1 MNITTEQVKELRDVT
16 GVSVMQCRKA
26 LEEAGGDMQ
35 KALMILKKKS
45 SEIAAKK
52 SDREAKD
59 GIVVIKK
66 DGAKAVAVILNCET
80 DFVAKNE
87 DFTSL
92 ADAIADKALSEGIDA
107 AKEAAPEMISEIVQ
121 KVGENI
127 QLGDIREFTGATLGL
142 YVHNGKSGVV
152 TSITGGSAEL
162 AKEIA
167 MHIAAMKP
175 AYKTASDIPED
186 AKRMATELFTKE
198 VAESGKPEDIQQKML
213 EGKISSYFKEQTLLD
228 QPFIKN
234 PDVTVGKLLESNGG
248 TLAEYAVFSI

>member
-1 MNITTEQVKELRDVT
+1 MITTEQVKELRDAT

-59 GIVVIKK
+59 GVVVIKK
-66 DGAKAVAVILNCET
+66 EGTKAVAVILNCET

-92 ADAIADKALSEGIDA
+92 ANTIAEKALADGVEA
-107 AKEAAPEMISEIVQ
+107 TQTAAPEMISAIVQ

-127 QLGDIREFTGATLGL
+127 QLGDIREFTGETLGL

-152 TSITGGSAEL
+152 TNLTGGTTDL
-162 AKEIA
+162 AKDIA

-175 AYKTASDIPED
+175 AYMSANDVPED
-186 AKRMATELFTKE
+186 AKRMATELFAKE
-198 VAESGKPEDIQQKML
+198 VAESEKPEDIQKKIL

-234 PDVTVGKLLESNGG
+234 PDVTVGKLLESSGA
-248 TLAEYAVFSI
+248 TLTEYAVFSI